1 MNTRTGDAQAD
12 FAGLIGKRPIFVV
25 VLPLARLALGAAAVC
40 AVAAAGFGG
49 YWLAVGS
56 AGVERLFAPAP
67 VADKGAA
74 TIDLPELIVN
84 LRADTPSRFLK
95 IGLTLAVAP
104 ADRAKVEQAMPYLNN
119 ALQDFL
125 RNLDQH
131 DLQGSAGLF
140 RLRTELRRRFNLILG
155 QDAVADVLLR
165 SLLTQ

>member
-1 MNTRTGDAQAD
+1 MNTRTGDMQAD
-12 FAGLIGKRPIFVV
+12 FAGLIGKRPVFVV
-25 VLPLARLALGAAAVC
+25 VLPLARLALGLAAVC
-40 AVAAAGFGG
+40 GVAAAGVGG
-49 YWLAVGS
+49 YWAAVGS

-67 VADKGAA
+67 AA
-74 TIDLPELIVN
+74 EAAAVTIDLPELIVN

-104 ADRAKVEQAMPYLNN
+104 RDRAAVEQAMPYLTN

-125 RNLDQH
+125 RNIDQH

>member
-1 MNTRTGDAQAD
+1 MNTRADDARAD
-12 FAGLIGKRPIFVV
+12 VAGLAGKRPILIV

-40 AVAAAGFGG
+40 GVAAAGFGG

-56 AGVERLFAPAP
+56 AGIERLFAPAP
-67 VADKGAA
+67 TTDKAAA

-95 IGLTLAVAP
+95 IALTLAVAP
-104 ADRAKVEQAMPYLNN
+104 ADRGKVEQAMPYLNN

-125 RNLDQH
+125 RNIDQH

-140 RLRTELRRRFNLILG
+140 RLRTELRRRFNLIIG

-165 SLLTQ
+165 GLLTQ